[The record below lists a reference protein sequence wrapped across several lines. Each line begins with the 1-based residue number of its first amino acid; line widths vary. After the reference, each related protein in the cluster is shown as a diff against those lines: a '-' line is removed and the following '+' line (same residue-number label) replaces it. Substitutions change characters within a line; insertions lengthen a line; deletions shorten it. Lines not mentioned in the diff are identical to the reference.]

1 MTGHLQPIREALSRI
16 EEPEAD
22 DFAGG
27 AGFAGRRE
35 ARPTADMPE
44 DCPVVPVG
52 TEHGIFYFLTALG
65 ELRALAPDKV
75 ANKHIVA
82 MFAPDSN
89 YLERTWPRRKEI
101 AQVDEAGKPLKD
113 KDGNTLKEWV
123 TVGWNTEIVSALLMD
138 ACATKGVWNPRER
151 VRGRGAWRGDD
162 GSLILHCGNHL
173 LINGRW
179 VRPGEYGGMVYPMQ
193 TPIPR
198 PEGSPMARAEVMAPR
213 LTAWLRNRGVEIP
226 PDASPA
232 LLLLEILKTWN
243 WARPMI
249 DPVLLLG
256 WLGAAMVGGALKY
269 RPLAWVTG
277 GAGSGKST
285 LLELIGY
292 LFNGAILQSPKA
304 SEAGVRQTLGQQSLP
319 VNLDESE
326 ADKDNSKIYA
336 LIELARLAATSQ
348 GNMLKGGQDHKATEF
363 RAESCFLF
371 SSILV
376 PPMEPAD
383 RSRFAYLE
391 LGPLPAGSRSPNFDR
406 HVGELRAIGAW
417 LLKRFADHWHR
428 WPALLEAYWDA
439 MVDIGKQA
447 NRGADQF
454 GTLRA
459 AAELLLHDGEVDAE
473 ELALWGQMLGRE
485 AMDETS
491 AAETEP
497 TICLSHLRSMPVNL
511 VGVGPQRLVSEWL
524 LDATTPLGANPSDM
538 YDTEAKE
545 KRAKAQAAL
554 GRIGLKVVEQDGQE
568 WLAVATN
575 HVGLARLL
583 QDTKFR
589 DGVWTQALARLPGAI
604 KSGRDRAAIRFA
616 GHQSRCT
623 LIPIAVALPG
633 DDDGV
638 VMAGREVEAA

>member
-27 AGFAGRRE
+27 AGFAGRHE
-35 ARPTADMPE
+35 ARPSSEMPE

-52 TEHGIFYFLTALG
+52 TEDGVFYFLTALG
-65 ELRALAPDKV
+65 ELRPLAPDKV
-75 ANKHIVA
+75 ANKNIVA

-101 AQVDEAGKPLKD
+101 AQTDEAGKPLKD

-123 TVGWNTEIVSALLMD
+123 TVGWNTEVVSALLMD
-138 ACATKGVWNPRER
+138 ACAQKGVWNPRER

-198 PEGSPMARAEVMAPR
+198 PDGPPRARAEDMAPR
-213 LTAWLRNRGVEIP
+213 LTAWLRDRGTEIP
-226 PDASPA
+226 SDASPA
-232 LLLLEILKTWN
+232 RLLLEILKTWN
-243 WARPMI
+243 WVRPMI

-256 WLGAAMVGGALKY
+256 WFGAAMVGGALKY
-269 RPLAWVTG
+269 RPLVWVTG
-277 GAGSGKST
+277 GAEAGKST

-391 LGPLPAGSRSPNFDR
+391 LDALPPGARSPNFDR

-417 LLKRFADHWHR
+417 LLKRFADNWRR
-428 WPALLEAYWDA
+428 WPVLLEAYRDA
-439 MVDIGKQA
+439 LIDTGKQK
-447 NRGADQF
+447 NRAADQF

-459 AAELLLHDGEVDAE
+459 AAELLLHDGEPEVE
-473 ELALWGQMLGRE
+473 ELVLWGTMLGRE

-491 AAETEP
+491 SAEAEP
-497 TICLSHLRSMPVNL
+497 MLCLNHLRSMPVNL

-524 LDATTPLGANPSDM
+524 MDATAPLVGGPLDPMAS
-538 YDTEAKE
+538 EAKE
-545 KRAKAQAAL
+545 RRAKAQAAI

-589 DGVWTQALARLPGAI
+589 DGVWKQALERLPGAI

-633 DDDGV
+633 EDDGAAAV
-638 VMAGREVEAA
+638 AREVEGA